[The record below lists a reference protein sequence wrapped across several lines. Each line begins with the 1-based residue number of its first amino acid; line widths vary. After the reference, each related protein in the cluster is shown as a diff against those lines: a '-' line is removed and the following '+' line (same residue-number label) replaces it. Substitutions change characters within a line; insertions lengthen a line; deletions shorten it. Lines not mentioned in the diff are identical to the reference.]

1 MEDTENP
8 QERTHGR
15 SEEEVDLLVR
25 SNKKVRS
32 EAPPT
37 SHLMED
43 TKMTAGNQKETSFR
57 DMLMGR
63 PNEPME
69 EDEEQTPEEDQDQ
82 DCPIIHVSMEEKRR
96 IRRPWKKTLIIKL
109 LGRNIGSGADV
120 CGGYGGLQPGVF

>member
-15 SEEEVDLLVR
+15 SEEEDDLLVR

-37 SHLMED
+37 SRLMED

-69 EDEEQTPEEDQDQ
+69 EEDEEGNSEEDEDQTPEEDQ
-82 DCPIIHVSMEEKRR
+82 
-96 IRRPWKKTLIIKL
+96 
-109 LGRNIGSGADV
+109 
-120 CGGYGGLQPGVF
+120 